1 MILAHIG
8 RILNTS
14 VGLSLLGAYVKL
26 RDMTHEL
33 KTRVDDDLSEQVQQL
48 ADNADASLAEIQRR
62 ALREYVDNH
71 YDDEPITEQPE
82 EEQPETLETVLEV
95 KLSDAPHDI
104 SIERDPDVDWTDKDV
119 VSRTYQQRLLVL
131 NAWLNNEQ
139 ENNRVDVETVNEM
152 ITDDTHG
159 FGMSGPTLYADRDR
173 LEEHGIA
180 YPSPVIDTDWD
191 TDELLRRV
199 IDLKKRET
207 TRMYD
212 GKKPES
218 LDAVLS
224 HNVSDDTSG
233 ENPVWPFEEEFFTN
247 EALYQSQLRGFCNR
261 TRTLMEKIDVDSP
274 THKVYHLVLEDY
286 LDYLDSKDLV
296 PDRVETTRAW
306 LDKHMEEG
314 VKSSASEKLDQ
325 LTETEAGN

>member
-33 KTRVDDDLSEQVQQL
+33 KPGLTTICPSKSNSLPTTPTHL
-48 ADNADASLAEIQRR
+48 AQIQRR

-131 NAWLNNEQ
+131 E
-139 ENNRVDVETVNEM
+139 
-152 ITDDTHG
+152 
-159 FGMSGPTLYADRDR
+159 
-173 LEEHGIA
+173 
-180 YPSPVIDTDWD
+180 
-191 TDELLRRV
+191 
-199 IDLKKRET
+199 
-207 TRMYD
+207 RMA
-212 GKKPES
+212 E
-218 LDAVLS
+218 
-224 HNVSDDTSG
+224 
-233 ENPVWPFEEEFFTN
+233 
-247 EALYQSQLRGFCNR
+247 
-261 TRTLMEKIDVDSP
+261 
-274 THKVYHLVLEDY
+274 
-286 LDYLDSKDLV
+286 
-296 PDRVETTRAW
+296 
-306 LDKHMEEG
+306 
-314 VKSSASEKLDQ
+314 
-325 LTETEAGN
+325 